1 MKKITSILA
10 VLLIVLVFVGCQPS
24 VKSAEPA
31 VFNEEDVLEG
41 LEITRYNYQYEFYGR
56 TVYAECFEIEN
67 TSAFNIA
74 LSGEFHYLDESRNLI
89 GVATSTHKAIGPD
102 QTVVIY
108 NRQETPYSDCK
119 LKLSATLDEKC
130 ISAVANLSYAVTEAG
145 DKLIIS
151 VTNNSKKTAES
162 VSAFVLYFKNGQ
174 VVDMG
179 TVAYFDADHE
189 FKPGKTITNE
199 FAPAAAEF
207 DSYKVYLQGQ
217 EKSPVLH

>member
-31 VFNEEDVLEG
+31 VFSEEVVLED
-41 LEITRYNYQYEFYGR
+41 LNITRYSYQFDFYGR
-56 TVYAECFEIEN
+56 TVFAECFEIEN

-74 LSGEFHYLDESRNLI
+74 LSGEFHYLDEGGNLV
-89 GVATSTHKAIGPD
+89 GVETSTHEAVGPK

-108 NRQETPYSDCK
+108 NRQETPYNDCE
-119 LKLSATLDEKC
+119 LKLSATLDKEH
-130 ISAVANLSYAVTEAG
+130 ISAVSDLSYEVTEPG
-145 DKLIIS
+145 DKLIVS
-151 VTNNSKKTAES
+151 VTNNGKHTAES

-189 FKPGKTITNE
+189 FKPGKTITEE
-199 FAPAAAEF
+199 FAPVTAEF
-207 DSYKVYLQGQ
+207 DSYKVYLHGQ
-217 EKSPVLH
+217 IKQ